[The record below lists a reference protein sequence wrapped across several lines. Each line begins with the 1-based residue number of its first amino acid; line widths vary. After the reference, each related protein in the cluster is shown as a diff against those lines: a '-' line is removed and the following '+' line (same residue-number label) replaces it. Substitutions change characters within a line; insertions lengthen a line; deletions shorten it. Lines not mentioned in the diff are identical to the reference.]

1 MPPINNRLLQK
12 TTKISQNQIATTN
25 QKKQLK
31 AVFKQKAITGVADSW
46 LEKSDLS
53 QKFENIREAK
63 KTDIPELVKAI
74 KDGYESA
81 YISRHYGIDQQVI
94 DTVNFEQIILKS
106 FQVSKVFVY
115 ESEGE
120 ITGFTAYADSE
131 EWKEVYKLYLK
142 KKFQKQGIG
151 TALLKYLIYH
161 LHDNSELRVF
171 AYSCNKAISFYEK
184 FGFEHQVK
192 LLGKYPFAPGLM
204 AKTRGYSLNS
214 SQIIK
219 IKNCINKQLSSPKVA
234 QGQEG

>member
-1 MPPINNRLLQK
+1 
-12 TTKISQNQIATTN
+12 
-25 QKKQLK
+25 
-31 AVFKQKAITGVADSW
+31 
-46 LEKSDLS
+46 LS

-81 YISRHYGIDQQVI
+81 
-94 DTVNFEQIILKS
+94 
-106 FQVSKVFVY
+106 
-115 ESEGE
+115 
-120 ITGFTAYADSE
+120 
-131 EWKEVYKLYLK
+131 KLYLK

-151 TALLKYLIYH
+151 TVLLKYLIYH

>member
-1 MPPINNRLLQK
+1 MVSNFKTKNLPNFIHMPPINNRLLQK

-25 QKKQLK
+25 QKKHLK

-81 YISRHYGIDQQVI
+81 
-94 DTVNFEQIILKS
+94 
-106 FQVSKVFVY
+106 
-115 ESEGE
+115 
-120 ITGFTAYADSE
+120 
-131 EWKEVYKLYLK
+131 KLYLK

-151 TALLKYLIYH
+151 TVLLKYLIYH